1 MNESSP
7 GNHILWHWPVVGTVH
22 ADTVVI
28 TWVAM
33 ALGIVFFGWLGAS
46 YRSHRV
52 TKTQTTLEGA
62 IDWLSD
68 LAVST
73 LGRNGE
79 PFVPFILCLFFF
91 IFLLNQIG
99 TIPFREL
106 GAGYGG
112 SPTADINTTAELAIL
127 VFLLI
132 QVVAVRRHG
141 IKYYAHFFTPF
152 WWLFPINMIE
162 EIARPVTLALRLFGN
177 IFAGEI
183 LLFII
188 ASVIVQHVSIG
199 PVNLSVGA
207 AIFGPIVVLL
217 FNLFVG
223 TLQAFV
229 FTLLTIVYMTSA
241 VAEEH

>member
-1 MNESSP
+1 VENSP
-7 GNHILWHWPVVGTVH
+7 GSHVLWYWPIIGTVH

-28 TWVAM
+28 TWFAM
-33 ALGIVFFGWLGAS
+33 ALGVAFFAWLGSS
-46 YRSHRV
+46 YRSPRIS
-52 TKTQTTLEGA
+52 KTQTTVEGA
-62 IDWLSD
+62 INWLSD

-106 GAGYGG
+106 GSPWGG
-112 SPTADINTTAELAIL
+112 SPTADINTTAELAIM

-132 QVVAVRRHG
+132 QVVAIRKHG
-141 IKYYAHFFTPF
+141 LKYYLHFLQPH
-152 WWLFPINMIE
+152 WLLLPINLIE
-162 EIARPVTLALRLFGN
+162 ELARPVTLALRLFGN

-188 ASVIVQHVSIG
+188 ASVILQHVSIG
-199 PVNLSVGA
+199 AFNVSIAA
-207 AIFGPIVVLL
+207 AIAGPIVVLL

>member
-1 MNESSP
+1 MEASP
-7 GNHILWHWPVVGTVH
+7 GSHVLWELPILGTVH
-22 ADTVVI
+22 ADTVTV

-33 ALGIVFFGWLGAS
+33 AIGVIFFGWLGAS
-46 YRSHRV
+46 YRSPRV
-52 TKTQTTLEGA
+52 SKTQTTLEGA
-62 IDWLSD
+62 INWLSD
-68 LAVST
+68 LAMGT

-106 GAGYGG
+106 GSAYGG
-112 SPTADINTTAELAIL
+112 SPTADINTTACLAL
-127 VFLLI
+127 MVFVLI
-132 QVVAVRRHG
+132 HVVALRLHG
-141 IKYYAHFFTPF
+141 PKYYAHFFTPF
-152 WWLFPINMIE
+152 WWLFPINIIE
-162 EIARPVTLALRLFGN
+162 ELARPVTLALRLFGN

-188 ASVIVQHVSIG
+188 ASVIIQHVSIG
-199 PVNLSVGA
+199 PVNLSIGA
-207 AIFGPIVVLL
+207 AIFGPIIVLL

>member
-1 MNESSP
+1 MSESSP
-7 GNHILWHWPVVGTVH
+7 GTHILWQWPIFGEVH
-22 ADTVVI
+22 ADTIVI

-33 ALGIVFFGWLGAS
+33 LLGVVFFAWLGAS
-46 YRSHRV
+46 YRSPRV
-52 TKTQTTLEGA
+52 TKTQTSLEGA
-62 IDWLSD
+62 INWLSD

-106 GAGYGG
+106 GSAYGG
-112 SPTADINTTAELAIL
+112 SPTADINTTAGLAVM

-132 QVVAVRRHG
+132 QVVAIRRHG
-141 IKYYAHFFTPF
+141 IKAYTHLFQPF
-152 WWLFPINMIE
+152 VILFPINLIE

-199 PVNLSVGA
+199 PVNLSIGA
-207 AIFGPIVVLL
+207 AIVGPIVVLL